1 MSLPSISTKKVD
13 STAKFARLPVN
24 LTDSDAV
31 NTVPR
36 EPKASGLR
44 PPLSQSPK
52 FQEILNI
59 HHKERKE
66 HEERVKE
73 VDALRCENGNLKQAL
88 EELQQEVAYM
98 SAKAAAS
105 ATASPPAKKVETRDQ
120 EVDATEGNLT
130 EQLEQLHEHLREL
143 RTEKK
148 RTKELVLQQED
159 ALWAL
164 RGACSDAKTADCMA
178 LYLSAMQAV
187 QDQ

>member
-13 STAKFARLPVN
+13 PTAFARLPVN

-73 VDALRCENGNLKQAL
+73 VDALRCENGNLKQKV
-88 EELQQEVAYM
+88 EDLQQEVAYM
-98 SAKAAAS
+98 SAKA

>member
-13 STAKFARLPVN
+13 PTAFARLPVN

-59 HHKERKE
+59 QRKE

-73 VDALRCENGNLKQAL
+73 VDALRCENGNLKQKV
-88 EELQQEVAYM
+88 EDLQQEVAYM
-98 SAKAAAS
+98 SAKA